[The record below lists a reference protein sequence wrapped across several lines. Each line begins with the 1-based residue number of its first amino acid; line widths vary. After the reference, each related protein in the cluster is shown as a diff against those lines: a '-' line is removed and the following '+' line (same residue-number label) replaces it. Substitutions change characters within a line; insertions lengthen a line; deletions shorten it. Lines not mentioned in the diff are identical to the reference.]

1 MSEQEQ
7 NQTAQPEAAPQPQQA
22 QANPP
27 QMSPEQFETIK
38 NALIQNFVKG
48 YTQFIGSISHF
59 PCAQIPMQEA
69 FRHFDTGFLWFKESL
84 VNMPVPQIQVMP
96 VPQPQAAS
104 PEAAPQEAQSA
115 PETAA
120 PAAQEEVTPP
130 AA

>member
-7 NQTAQPEAAPQPQQA
+7 NQAAQPEAAPQQA
-22 QANPP
+22 QATPP
-27 QMSPEQFETIK
+27 QMSPEQFDTIK
-38 NALIQNFVKG
+38 NALIQNFIKG

-69 FRHFDTGFLWFKESL
+69 FRHFDTGFLWFKEAI
-84 VNMPVPQIQVMP
+84 VNMPAPQIQVIP

-104 PEAAPQEAQSA
+104 PEAAPQEASPA

-120 PAAQEEVTPP
+120 PSAQEEVTPP